1 MNRAVPAH
9 ALFVCALAATG
20 FAASP
25 AHAQFL
31 STELDRTQFDQRLRQ
46 PALRLATLGRLT
58 LALDDENNEINQWD
72 FGNSPVGLLDDRA
85 GNALDLFLDNGG
97 RSAKHT
103 VGPITREIERVDG
116 SVYGMAAAA
125 RTPGKFA
132 FGVEAG
138 FQGLGTGLAR
148 DLGLY
153 QHESVQLLEG
163 TVTAGGRMFEK
174 KVGWGAR
181 LGFGKET
188 FEKRLRNETQD
199 GDEFKLSGGDTRDPV
214 SIFELTEGSGRFT
227 RLGLGAGWLASSWG
241 DVTLNWEYTKIM
253 VKGDQNTRR
262 RIYEIEEPRG
272 VDVVSLVTTLRP
284 TSWVT
289 LGGAVGTG
297 GFDVDEKY
305 RFSLS
310 LGQGAPPAISRGT
323 RVSRH
328 MEGEFLRARA
338 ALAPPALSEL
348 LVGADLNVR
357 YGKETTDPAQG
368 PGSFND
374 FLDFAARNG
383 FILGPHLFAENDE
396 VRHWDAGLGLGYK
409 VSPRLRLGVEGHR
422 GNDAHDGTIVHAR
435 RRVTDFR
442 GGAEYDVNPHWQAR
456 VGGWHRAL
464 DEDVFTA
471 NNEGVANAVTLG
483 AGYRPGGG
491 KYGLDAGVEILD
503 RSTDYPD
510 PLDGTGSGFRFVLY
524 NRWSFN

>member
-1 MNRAVPAH
+1 
-9 ALFVCALAATG
+9 
-20 FAASP
+20 
-25 AHAQFL
+25 
-31 STELDRTQFDQRLRQ
+31 
-46 PALRLATLGRLT
+46 
-58 LALDDENNEINQWD
+58 
-72 FGNSPVGLLDDRA
+72 
-85 GNALDLFLDNGG
+85 
-97 RSAKHT
+97 
-103 VGPITREIERVDG
+103 
-116 SVYGMAAAA
+116 
-125 RTPGKFA
+125 
-132 FGVEAG
+132 
-138 FQGLGTGLAR
+138 
-148 DLGLY
+148 
-153 QHESVQLLEG
+153 
-163 TVTAGGRMFEK
+163 
-174 KVGWGAR
+174 
-181 LGFGKET
+181 
-188 FEKRLRNETQD
+188 
-199 GDEFKLSGGDTRDPV
+199 
-214 SIFELTEGSGRFT
+214 
-227 RLGLGAGWLASSWG
+227 
-241 DVTLNWEYTKIM
+241 
-253 VKGDQNTRR
+253 
-262 RIYEIEEPRG
+262 
-272 VDVVSLVTTLRP
+272 
-284 TSWVT
+284 
-289 LGGAVGTG
+289 
-297 GFDVDEKY
+297 
-305 RFSLS
+305 
-310 LGQGAPPAISRGT
+310 
-323 RVSRH
+323 

-409 VSPRLRLGVEGHR
+409 VSPRHRLGVEGHR
-422 GNDAHDGTIVHAR
+422 GIDAHVGTIVHAR